1 MANQIA
7 TLLQNSTLLRSYET
21 LMQQYEDQLTKKT
34 KLVDQLERDY
44 QQSMAENNTMCD
56 QIYKLRQDKF
66 SKGQTATEADQNESS
81 QVVELLRRNHD
92 TMLEKYE
99 LYRQRNEVL
108 EKSYLDK
115 EHLYLKIKGEN
126 EQLSDQVYGYKR
138 VAEDCKQENT
148 LLKTKLINAEQTSKT
163 NGEQAVSFKISKE
176 KFENSHKTIQEQLEL
191 VTKSHDELVVK
202 K

>member
-138 VAEDCKQENT
+138 VA
-148 LLKTKLINAEQTSKT
+148 
-163 NGEQAVSFKISKE
+163 
-176 KFENSHKTIQEQLEL
+176 
-191 VTKSHDELVVK
+191 
-202 K
+202 

>member
-1 MANQIA
+1 
-7 TLLQNSTLLRSYET
+7 
-21 LMQQYEDQLTKKT
+21 
-34 KLVDQLERDY
+34 
-44 QQSMAENNTMCD
+44 MAENNTMCD

-148 LLKTKLINAEQTSKT
+148 LLKTKLMNAEQTSKT

-176 KFENSHKTIQEQLEL
+176 KFENSHKTI
-191 VTKSHDELVVK
+191 
-202 K
+202 